1 MKRFSAALVVVLEVS
16 AACLAGGSAGVVWA
30 QTPQATELTDK
41 PFFIK
46 KTWTIGGEGNW
57 DYMTLDP
64 VALQLYIAHGS
75 AVQVVDVNEG
85 KLSGQV
91 TGLRDAHG
99 IALDDNG
106 QYGYVTDGIS
116 NEVHVFDRQSLQIV

>member
-1 MKRFSAALVVVLEVS
+1 MKRLLTALVLLLVS
-16 AACLAGGSAGVVWA
+16 DGLTALA

-57 DYMTLDP
+57 DYMTMDP

-85 KLSGQV
+85 KLS
-91 TGLRDAHG
+91 A
-99 IALDDNG
+99 NP
-106 QYGYVTDGIS
+106 
-116 NEVHVFDRQSLQIV
+116 